1 VIADGTNRFYGTR
14 IFISTNCCMGN
25 GQAFRQ
31 SDKEDWEKM
40 KIDMIFTFD
49 ANKAI
54 TVKKM
59 FDGFDIQHENLTLTL
74 TEEQLQELQ
83 YEINKALKTPD
94 VEDLQN
100 TIEELEGIIEEQKEQ
115 FKELTEIAESKG
127 LSI

>member
-1 VIADGTNRFYGTR
+1 
-14 IFISTNCCMGN
+14 
-25 GQAFRQ
+25 
-31 SDKEDWEKM
+31 M
-40 KIDMIFTFD
+40 KIDMTFTFD

-83 YEINKALKTPD
+83 YEISKVLGTPD

-100 TIEELEGIIEEQKEQ
+100 TIEELEGVIEEQKEQ